1 MLVENFIPASDKKPL
16 VREMASE
23 LEWWGFNKVE
33 NLKVN
38 KIEEAWISYS
48 LHRDL
53 MQACKSIKFPVYL
66 SSVLLNKIIGRA

>member
-1 MLVENFIPASDKKPL
+1 MPALDKKSL
-16 VREMASE
+16 VREMAAE
-23 LEWWGFNKVE
+23 LKGWGFDKVE

-38 KIEEAWISYS
+38 KIEEAWLSYS

-66 SSVLLNKIIGRA
+66 SSVLLK